1 MQDQTVGGMWAAS
14 GDASGISS
22 LHGDE
27 AEQARYA
34 ALFPDRALAAAEG
47 TNFTHYRHQ
56 RRLAPI
62 LGQNFA
68 GINSYQG
75 YVGACVC
82 VNFI

>member
-1 MQDQTVGGMWAAS
+1 MWATA
-14 GDASGISS
+14 GDTFS
-22 LHGDE
+22 LDDDE

-34 ALFPDRALAAAEG
+34 ALFAEAAAEG